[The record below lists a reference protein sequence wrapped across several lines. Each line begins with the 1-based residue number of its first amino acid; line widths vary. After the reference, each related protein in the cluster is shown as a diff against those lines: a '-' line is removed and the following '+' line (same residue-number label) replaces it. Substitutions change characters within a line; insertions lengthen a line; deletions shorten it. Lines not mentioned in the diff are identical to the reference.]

1 MNPTT
6 EDTPAVTF
14 AKDAVRRNRLATV
27 LLDPVFR
34 EALDIAEDQMAPKT
48 GLQSDAVPAIAAA
61 RFHQVAGAKDL
72 LDKLRT
78 LTREPKKA
86 VAAKSPRLAKTL
98 DDLPKEKES

>member
-1 MNPTT
+1 MNSAT

-14 AKDAVRRNRLATV
+14 AKDVERRNRLAAL

-34 EALDIAEDQMAPKT
+34 EAIDIVEDQMAPKT

-72 LDKLRT
+72 LDKLKT
-78 LTREPKKA
+78 LTREPKKETA
-86 VAAKSPRLAKTL
+86 PKVRRLARTEA
-98 DDLPKEKES
+98 DLPKES